1 MDKKCLLAL
10 VQSCHKPTCMIR
22 YSSEA
27 KKKKKVVGEVKHDIF
42 SLHQHFRWT
51 DICALV
57 L

>member
-27 KKKKKVVGEVKHDIF
+27 KKKKVVREVKHDIF
-42 SLHQHFRWT
+42 SLHQHFRRT